1 MKSKLWIMLMVLCTA
16 VFTFSG
22 CSDDEPFIT
31 ASENDIPRILDPTF
45 PDWVNG
51 EPGEFRN
58 ITRDVNLNEKVVV
71 TPMEYT
77 TVKWYI
83 DGVEVAEGLE
93 IDMPL
98 LAGTYILKIVATTTK
113 GLETSRTG
121 KVIVRPVAGDPVPS
135 EDLLSDRLVVPG
147 QTATLHG
154 ENINKVTKVI
164 INGVEATATYDAANA
179 CVVYTVPTSI
189 PDGVYK
195 LIVVDASGKQY
206 GGGMITVSS
215 APIVNGAAFL
225 GKVNDE
231 ITIEGQNLD
240 KMSGINIGGKAA
252 TIVSKNATTLV
263 FKVPDLQPGDY
274 EMTATDASG
283 KAVKF
288 IEGSDLVEKALFTV
302 TSETTLWEGAWDVD
316 WGNPFNAL
324 QSTIPSVVNA
334 GTILRV
340 YVSGNGQGSVTTAWW
355 NNILTGKGDP
365 ERGDIMISG
374 DMVLEYAL
382 TDYSM
387 QLMNEQDG
395 VLIVGT
401 GYTIHK
407 VTIE

>member
-1 MKSKLWIMLMVLCTA
+1 MKSKIWIMLTVLCTA

-58 ITRDVNLNEKVVV
+58 ITCDINLNEKVVV

-83 DGVEVAEGLE
+83 DDELVAEGLE
-93 IDMPL
+93 IDKPL

-121 KVIVRPVAGDPVPS
+121 KVIVRPLAGDPVPG
-135 EDLLSDRLVVPG
+135 DLLSERLVVPG
-147 QTATLHG
+147 QTVTLHG
-154 ENINKVTKVI
+154 ENMNKVTKVI
-164 INGVEATATYDAANA
+164 INGVAANATYDAAND
-179 CVVYTVPTSI
+179 CVVYTVPSSI
-189 PDGVYK
+189 PDGVYR
-195 LIVVDASGKQY
+195 LVVADASGKQY
-206 GGGMITVSS
+206 GGGWITVSS
-215 APIVNGAAFL
+215 APIVNGAAFI
-225 GKVNDE
+225 GKANAE
-231 ITIEGQNLD
+231 LTIEGQNLD
-240 KMSGINIGGKAA
+240 KMGGITIGGKAA
-252 TIVSKNATTLV
+252 TIVSKNATELV
-263 FKVPDLQPGDY
+263 FKVPELQPGDY

-288 IEGSDLVEKALFTV
+288 IDGANLVETALFTV
-302 TSETTLWEGAWDVD
+302 TSETTLWEGEWYVD
-316 WGNPFNAL
+316 WGTPFNAL
-324 QSTIPSVVNA
+324 QSTIPTVVHS
-334 GTILRV
+334 GTILRE
-340 YVSGNGQGSVTTAWW
+340 YVSGNGQGTVTTAWW
-355 NNILTGKGDP
+355 HNILTGKGDP
-365 ERGDIMISG
+365 EREDIMISG
-374 DMVLEYAL
+374 EMVLEYVL

-387 QLMNEQDG
+387 ELMNQQDG
-395 VLIVGT
+395 VLIVGS

>member
-1 MKSKLWIMLMVLCTA
+1 MVLCA
-16 VFTFSG
+16 AMFTFSG
-22 CSDDEPFIT
+22 CSEDDPFIT

-58 ITRDVNLNEKVVV
+58 ITCDINLNEKVVV

-83 DGVEVAEGLE
+83 DDELVAEGLE
-93 IDMPL
+93 IDKPL

-121 KVIVRPVAGDPVPS
+121 KVIVRPLAGDPVPG
-135 EDLLSDRLVVPG
+135 DLLSERLVVPG
-147 QTATLHG
+147 QTVTLHG
-154 ENINKVTKVI
+154 ENMNKVTKVI
-164 INGVEATATYDAANA
+164 INGVAANATYDAAND
-179 CVVYTVPTSI
+179 CVVYTVPSSI
-189 PDGVYK
+189 PDGVYR
-195 LIVVDASGKQY
+195 LVVADASGKQY
-206 GGGMITVSS
+206 GGGWITVSS
-215 APIVNGAAFL
+215 APIVNGAAFI
-225 GKVNDE
+225 GKANAE
-231 ITIEGQNLD
+231 LTIEGQNLD
-240 KMSGINIGGKAA
+240 KMGGITIGGKAA
-252 TIVSKNATTLV
+252 TIVSKNATELV
-263 FKVPDLQPGDY
+263 FKVPELQPGDY

-288 IEGSDLVEKALFTV
+288 IDGANLVETALFTV
-302 TSETTLWEGAWDVD
+302 TSETTLWEGEWYVD
-316 WGNPFNAL
+316 WGTPFNAL
-324 QSTIPSVVNA
+324 QSTIPTVVHA

-340 YVSGNGQGSVTTAWW
+340 YVSGNGQGTVTTAWW

-365 ERGDIMISG
+365 EREDIMISG
-374 DMVLEYAL
+374 EMVLEYVL

-387 QLMNEQDG
+387 ELMNQQDG
-395 VLIVGT
+395 VLIVGS

>member
-1 MKSKLWIMLMVLCTA
+1 MKSKIWIMLTVLCTA

-58 ITRDVNLNEKVVV
+58 ITCDINLNEKVVV

-83 DGVEVAEGLE
+83 DDELVAEGLE
-93 IDMPL
+93 IDKPL

-121 KVIVRPVAGDPVPS
+121 KVIVRPLAGDPVPG
-135 EDLLSDRLVVPG
+135 DLLSERLVVPG
-147 QTATLHG
+147 QTVTLHG
-154 ENINKVTKVI
+154 ENMNKVTKVI
-164 INGVEATATYDAANA
+164 INGVAANATYDAAND
-179 CVVYTVPTSI
+179 CVVYTVPSSI
-189 PDGVYK
+189 PDGVYR
-195 LIVVDASGKQY
+195 LVVADASGKQY
-206 GGGMITVSS
+206 GGGWITVSS
-215 APIVNGAAFL
+215 APIVNGAAFI
-225 GKVNDE
+225 GKANAE
-231 ITIEGQNLD
+231 LTIEGQNLD
-240 KMSGINIGGKAA
+240 KMGGITIGGKAA
-252 TIVSKNATTLV
+252 TIVSKNATELV
-263 FKVPDLQPGDY
+263 FKVPELQPGDY

-288 IEGSDLVEKALFTV
+288 IDGANLVETALFTV
-302 TSETTLWEGAWDVD
+302 TSETTLWEGEWYVD
-316 WGNPFNAL
+316 WGTPFNAL
-324 QSTIPSVVNA
+324 QSTIPTVVHA

-340 YVSGNGQGSVTTAWW
+340 YVSGNGQGTVTTAWW

-365 ERGDIMISG
+365 EREDIMISG
-374 DMVLEYAL
+374 EMVLEYVL

-387 QLMNEQDG
+387 ELMNQQDG
-395 VLIVGT
+395 VLIVGS

>member
-1 MKSKLWIMLMVLCTA
+1 MKSKIWIMLTVLCTA
-16 VFTFSG
+16 MFMFSG
-22 CSDDEPFIT
+22 CSKDDPFVT

-71 TPMEYT
+71 TPMDYT

-83 DGVEVAEGLE
+83 DDKLVAEGLE

-98 LAGTYILKIVATTTK
+98 LAGTYILKVVATTTK

-121 KVIVRPVAGDPVPS
+121 KVIVRPLAGDPVPG
-135 EDLLSDRLVVPG
+135 DLLFERLVVPG

-154 ENINKVTKVI
+154 ENMSKVTKVI
-164 INGVEATATYDAANA
+164 INGIEASATYDAAND
-179 CVVYTVPTSI
+179 CVVYTVPSSLA
-189 PDGVYK
+189 DGVYS
-195 LIVVDASGKQY
+195 LVVADASGNQY
-206 GGGMITVSS
+206 GGGLITVSS
-215 APIVNGAAFL
+215 APIVNGAAFS
-225 GKVNDE
+225 GKANAQL
-231 ITIEGQNLD
+231 TIVGQNLN
-240 KMSGINIGGKAA
+240 KIGGITIGGKAA
-252 TIVSKNATTLV
+252 TIVSKNATELV
-263 FKVPDLQPGDY
+263 FKVPELNPGDY

-288 IEGSDLVEKALFTV
+288 IDGANFVETATFNV
-302 TSETTLWEGAWDVD
+302 TSETVLWEGAWEVD

-324 QSTIPSVVNA
+324 QSTIPTVVHA

-374 DMVLEYAL
+374 EMVLEYEL

-387 QLMNEQDG
+387 QLMSEQDG
-395 VLIVGT
+395 VLIVGS

>member
-1 MKSKLWIMLMVLCTA
+1 MKSKIWIMLMVLCA
-16 VFTFSG
+16 AMFMFSG
-22 CSDDEPFIT
+22 CSKDDPFIT

-83 DGVEVAEGLE
+83 DDELVAEGLE

-121 KVIVRPVAGDPVPS
+121 KVIVRPLAGDPVPG
-135 EDLLSDRLVVPG
+135 DLLSERLVVPG
-147 QTATLHG
+147 QTVTLHG
-154 ENINKVTKVI
+154 ENMNKVTKVI
-164 INGVEATATYDAANA
+164 INGVAVDATYDAAND
-179 CVVYTVPTSI
+179 CVVYTVPSSI
-189 PDGVYK
+189 PDGVYR
-195 LIVVDASGKQY
+195 LVVADASGKQY
-206 GGGMITVSS
+206 GGGWITVSS
-215 APIVNGAAFL
+215 APIVNGAAFI
-225 GKVNDE
+225 GKANAE
-231 ITIEGQNLD
+231 LTIEGQNLD
-240 KMSGINIGGKAA
+240 KMGGITIGGKAA
-252 TIVSKNATTLV
+252 TIVSKNATELV
-263 FKVPDLQPGDY
+263 FKVPELQPGDY
-274 EMTATDASG
+274 DMTATDASG

-288 IEGSDLVEKALFTV
+288 IDGANLVETALFTV
-302 TSETTLWEGAWDVD
+302 TSETTLWEGAWEVD

-324 QSTIPSVVNA
+324 QSTIPSVVHA

-340 YVSGNGQGSVTTAWW
+340 YVSGNGQGTVTTAWW

-365 ERGDIMISG
+365 EREDIMISG
-374 DMVLEYAL
+374 EMVLEYVL

-387 QLMNEQDG
+387 ELMNQQDG
-395 VLIVGT
+395 VLIVGS